1 MTNTDAYLEIQR
13 RLRPDDAAAFM
24 AAVTRA
30 DPHLVGAHV
39 ADVLQMYDEADALLQ
54 LREAF
59 SDQHLDRF
67 PGVRLNLY
75 RAAVIVAAVCRPND
89 MLPFVMQ
96 LLRPEPAPAC
106 AICGKADADHLTP
119 KGAWIHI
126 DCGVRQW
133 NTQLQKSGHDRRDR

>member
-13 RLRPDDAAAFM
+13 RLRPEDAAAFM
-24 AAVTRA
+24 AAVTQA
-30 DPHLVGAHV
+30 DPRLRGAQL
-39 ADVLQMYDEADALLQ
+39 ADVLEIYDEADALLQ

-59 SDQHLDRF
+59 GDAHLDRF
-67 PGVRLNLY
+67 PGVRWNLW
-75 RAAVIVAAVCRPND
+75 RAAVIVAAVIRPND
-89 MLPFVMQ
+89 MLPFVTL

-106 AICGKADADHLTP
+106 GICGKADADHLTP